1 DLDNDGWLDFYAGT
15 GDPDLRTL
23 VPNKMYH
30 NVRGRFVD
38 VTAPGGFGHIQK
50 GHGIAFGDVDLD
62 GDQDILDN
70 QGGAYAGDT
79 YPKALFL
86 NPGNANRWITLI
98 LEGTEANRGAVGTR
112 LRLEIDTPTGPR
124 QLFRT
129 VGVGSS
135 FGGNS
140 LRQEIGLGD
149 ATAISA
155 VELRWPG
162 GEPLTRTPQ
171 AFLGFLETGSWSAFF
186 DSAATVMHESAH
198 GFHAD
203 NGLWQQRTTCYIRG
217 DLHIAVDIIPTPARS
232 LIRARL
238 PDDSTRLYAG
248 TYLTGEQGQRGFFEI
263 LEELNCYVMDMTTYA
278 VFGDELDILG
288 VSGRDGAVSFFLF
301 LQIYLGALRAEQPA
315 TWQQICDQPAVRQFI
330 DVEWRAMHFW
340 LAIADRYPALGIHD
354 GEVRRHLYQADRMG
368 ELAACLGF
376 ALEAGPCRDRQPGE

>member
-1 DLDNDGWLDFYAGT
+1 IYLAT
-15 GDPDLRTL
+15 GDPWFESLL
-23 VPNKMYH
+23 PNRAFR
-30 NVRGRFVD
+30 NDAGRGFQEI
-38 VTAPGGFGHIQK
+38 TASAGLGHIQK

-155 VELRWPG
+155 IELRWPG
-162 GEPLTRTPQ
+162 GESQRFADLPLDRTLRLRQGSAVAEP
-171 AFLGFLETGSWSAFF
+171 LGLTPIPIGSA
-186 DSAATVMHESAH
+186 
-198 GFHAD
+198 
-203 NGLWQQRTTCYIRG
+203 
-217 DLHIAVDIIPTPARS
+217 P
-232 LIRARL
+232 
-238 PDDSTRLYAG
+238 
-248 TYLTGEQGQRGFFEI
+248 
-263 LEELNCYVMDMTTYA
+263 
-278 VFGDELDILG
+278 
-288 VSGRDGAVSFFLF
+288 
-301 LQIYLGALRAEQPA
+301 
-315 TWQQICDQPAVRQFI
+315 
-330 DVEWRAMHFW
+330 
-340 LAIADRYPALGIHD
+340 
-354 GEVRRHLYQADRMG
+354 
-368 ELAACLGF
+368 
-376 ALEAGPCRDRQPGE
+376 